1 MSQVIRMK
9 ATKDKLNP
17 SMQMEGDVVQ
27 LLNWFN
33 EVNILERMA
42 IESDSLVNVI
52 KSVVLCMSNSAL
64 VCRMNMGAL
73 NPNPKY

>member
-1 MSQVIRMK
+1 M
-9 ATKDKLNP
+9 
-17 SMQMEGDVVQ
+17 Q